1 MAVSPSTIWFGRAV
15 FGSLGLITTLIAL
28 LPLGL
33 SAEATVMADL
43 FFCLAFAWVMRR
55 PSTAPIG
62 LILIMA
68 LLADFLLMRPLGL
81 WSFII
86 LMASEFARS
95 QRTPLREQMFIIEW
109 FIFALVFAAALF
121 VNMLILKFSFSPTP
135 SFNLMFAFFVST
147 VAAYPIVVA
156 ILHWVFRIR
165 APQAPGGATNF
176 GRVA

>member
-81 WSFII
+81 WSFI
-86 LMASEFARS
+86 
-95 QRTPLREQMFIIEW
+95 
-109 FIFALVFAAALF
+109 
-121 VNMLILKFSFSPTP
+121 